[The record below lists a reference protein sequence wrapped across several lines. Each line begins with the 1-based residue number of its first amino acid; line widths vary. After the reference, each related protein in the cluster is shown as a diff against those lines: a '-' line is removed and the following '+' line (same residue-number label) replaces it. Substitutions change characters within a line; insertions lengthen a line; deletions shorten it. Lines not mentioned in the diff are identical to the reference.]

1 MNFRSK
7 TIVFSVIAATAFQ
20 FVARA
25 QSNLSLTNQQQ
36 KLSYAI
42 GMNLGGSLK
51 QNDVK
56 VDSQILQKGFEDAL
70 TGRPTV
76 LTPQEM
82 TDAIMEYRKEAVAR
96 ANEARAKLAEKNRKA
111 GDEFLAANR
120 QKPGIKTHTVNL
132 PNGGTAELQY
142 RVITPG
148 TGAVPNAS
156 DIVTFNS
163 KLSTLDGKE
172 VDNTAKR
179 GQPAKFRPNQA
190 PAPGLREVLTMMPV
204 GAKWEVFLPST
215 LAFMD
220 AGNGPSIEPGATVIY
235 EIEVLSAEQPQ
246 PLTSDI
252 IKVPSAEELKNGA
265 QIEVIKAEDLK
276 KMQTNAPARKK

>member
-56 VDSQILQKGFEDAL
+56 VDSEILRKGFEDAL

-190 PAPGLREVLTMMPV
+190 PAQGLREVLTMMPV

-220 AGNGPSIEPGATVIY
+220 AGNGPSIEPGAAVIY
-235 EIEVLSAEQPQ
+235 EIEVVSAEQPQ